1 MRKPRAVLSAL
12 FLCLPAIAIPQ
23 QGANPSD
30 SPAPQAPAVAMRSTS
45 APAPGEQD
53 GRIKVD
59 MVVTNSSGNPVA
71 GLDRNDFTLLDDNRP
86 GKIISFRAIGGAAE
100 QASPPVEVIL
110 LIDDVNVDFTTVTR
124 EKNEISSF
132 LRSNSGHLAQRIA
145 IFAFT
150 NLGVKIVAQ
159 PSTDGNALAAQLD
172 HADIGLRSMGASAGV
187 TGEIELFQLSVQWMT
202 ELAKNEAK
210 RHGRKLMIWVGP
222 GWPMLAR
229 VSVETS
235 HQGHQELFDRIVELS
250 TAMREA
256 RLAVYSISLGQA
268 NMDTFLYQGF
278 LKGVKTP
285 DKANPQALGLKV
297 LAVQSGGRVL
307 GPDNNIAAQIV
318 NCIRDST
325 AFYTLSFDPP
335 RADRAN
341 EYHDLKVQV
350 EKPGLTARTNT
361 GYYNQP

>member
-1 MRKPRAVLSAL
+1 MLDELFEVGVQLVDVLVFVYIDL
-12 FLCLPAIAIPQ
+12 LPL
-23 QGANPSD
+23 
-30 SPAPQAPAVAMRSTS
+30 
-45 APAPGEQD
+45 E
-53 GRIKVD
+53 
-59 MVVTNSSGNPVA
+59 
-71 GLDRNDFTLLDDNRP
+71 GLDEAFAEGIVVRIP
-86 GKIISFRAIGGAAE
+86 GAA
-100 QASPPVEVIL
+100 Q
-110 LIDDVNVDFTTVTR
+110 
-124 EKNEISSF
+124 
-132 LRSNSGHLAQRIA
+132 
-145 IFAFT
+145 
-150 NLGVKIVAQ
+150 
-159 PSTDGNALAAQLD
+159 
-172 HADIGLRSMGASAGV
+172 
-187 TGEIELFQLSVQWMT
+187 
-202 ELAKNEAK
+202 
-210 RHGRKLMIWVGP
+210 
-222 GWPMLAR
+222 
-229 VSVETS
+229 TS